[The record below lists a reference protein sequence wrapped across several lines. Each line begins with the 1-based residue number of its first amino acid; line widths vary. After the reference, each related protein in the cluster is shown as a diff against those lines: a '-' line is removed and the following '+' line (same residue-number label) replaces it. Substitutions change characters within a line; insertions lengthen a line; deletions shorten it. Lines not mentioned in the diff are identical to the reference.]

1 MLFSNNSYLILNS
14 PLSRDSSCLLYT
26 LDSICHVADFKS
38 SHTDDENR
46 RPRTRIFFT
55 HQASAFAGP
64 GCSIQLTEQ
73 AVVEELCSF
82 LQQLSSCRAAPRL
95 RGQAAAGR
103 PHCCR
108 RLRHREG
115 SHNTTRLVDAWAGRR
130 SERLKNPF

>member
-82 LQQLSSCRAAPRL
+82 LQHPTLLQAGENFFYFAAHCIQFSL
-95 RGQAAAGR
+95 QHVQHIQAAERTTGVLPFCSTIAAHFRR
-103 PHCCR
+103 P
-108 RLRHREG
+108 
-115 SHNTTRLVDAWAGRR
+115 
-130 SERLKNPF
+130 